1 MKSPIPEKLRRSS
14 ITDGESRSNG
24 DVNNLVETSQSHERP
39 LVLRKTSRRASILTL
54 VSTVAALMSITGW
67 RMRMNTP
74 ISISHLSKRVLE
86 AMSGSFCE
94 AFSLVFLSEIFDKTF
109 FMAGLLAIKTSRFIS
124 FVGSLAALSTM
135 TFLSVGI
142 GQLVHATPFTTLRIP
157 FHKYATVLA
166 FSFFGVNTILAAN
179 GTCFRAFWGHKKR
192 TTMVSEDRLDAQN
205 TIPESQYSRD
215 KQQTFWAQ
223 AASTF
228 ALVFCAEF
236 GDRSML
242 ATIALGAAANPLSIA
257 WGAIAGHGLS
267 TLIAVCGGSYVAK
280 HTSEKYIGYFSGSL
294 FLLFAAATATGLF

>member
-1 MKSPIPEKLRRSS
+1 MVFPFLSFSSQRSTNRSSRGRYSHLDFLILVVALLSTGTSAFHPCHQLSRAHLRSRNTSSRNESSMKSPIPEKLRRSS

-74 ISISHLSKRVLE
+74 ISISQLSKRVLE

-166 FSFFGVNTILAAN
+166 FSFF
-179 GTCFRAFWGHKKR
+179 
-192 TTMVSEDRLDAQN
+192 
-205 TIPESQYSRD
+205 
-215 KQQTFWAQ
+215 
-223 AASTF
+223 
-228 ALVFCAEF
+228 
-236 GDRSML
+236 
-242 ATIALGAAANPLSIA
+242 
-257 WGAIAGHGLS
+257 
-267 TLIAVCGGSYVAK
+267 
-280 HTSEKYIGYFSGSL
+280 
-294 FLLFAAATATGLF
+294 